1 MQSIQGLKELLTE
14 KLVASKQEVARLEKA
29 LEALGGEK
37 RGEKS
42 KPPKQSKPPE
52 GAAVTREAVLAAC
65 DGEYCSA
72 EKVALKLGAD
82 TGRVSQVLSALYAA
96 GKLTREGQRGGYEYQ
111 KKSEAPQANPF
122 AKGPES

>member
-14 KLVASKQEVARLEKA
+14 KIIATKKELAGLEKA

-37 RGEKS
+37 RGEKAKPAKS
-42 KPPKQSKPPE
+42 KPPAE
-52 GAAVTREAVLAAC
+52 AATVTREAVLEAC
-65 DGEYCSA
+65 SGELCSA

-96 GKLTREGQRGGYEYQ
+96 GKLEREGQRGGYEYR
-111 KKSEAPQANPF
+111 KKEESASPF
-122 AKGPES
+122 AKGGES